1 MGIGETHRPEGESRR
16 DMHKTNN
23 LHEAADDAKHHVV
36 AAIESVKARAAATA
50 EEVGRSAQE
59 RIHDAQDATEEAL
72 SDVAS
77 RAKLMQSEVVVYLH
91 EQAINTLIAAVVTG
105 LLMSLVILFLRS
117 NRK

>member
-1 MGIGETHRPEGESRR
+1 
-16 DMHKTNN
+16 MHKTNN
-23 LHEAADDAKHHVV
+23 LHQVTDDAKDHVV
-36 AAIESVKARAAATA
+36 AAIESVKARATATA
-50 EEVGRSAQE
+50 EEVSRAA
-59 RIHDAQDATEEAL
+59 RKTIHDAQDATEEAL

-77 RAKLMQSEVVVYLH
+77 RAKSMQSEIAVYLH

>member
-1 MGIGETHRPEGESRR
+1 
-16 DMHKTNN
+16 MHKTNN
-23 LHEAADDAKHHVV
+23 LHQVTDDAKDHVA
-36 AAIESVKARAAATA
+36 AAIESVKARASATA
-50 EEVGRSAQE
+50 EEVRRAARK

-72 SDVAS
+72 SDVAA
-77 RAKLMQSEVVVYLH
+77 RAKSMQSEIAVYLH